1 MRIWEQIGG
10 SMNQQSPQHD
20 ETRLANGVTPIA
32 TTIVTA
38 SSSDELSPIEASIM
52 DTCNALHEARD
63 RQDMRSI
70 RELSER
76 LEALLDRY
84 DETDGED
91 HPNPAWARAN
101 QRALALSAM
110 GRIDEAIRLELVAI
124 KYADTPRRQ
133 EISYGNLADRCL
145 RLGEPD
151 RAVEFFLDAINANP
165 ESVPVLITGAHALH
179 EAGYLEQA
187 DTIFRT
193 LLDNEQLLTPS
204 SELGAYLDCDVRT
217 RNLSEVLPS
226 LSALYDQWAA
236 LNARLSRQGG
246 AG

>member
-1 MRIWEQIGG
+1 
-10 SMNQQSPQHD
+10 
-20 ETRLANGVTPIA
+20 
-32 TTIVTA
+32 
-38 SSSDELSPIEASIM
+38 M
-52 DTCNALHEARD
+52 DCCNTLHEARD
-63 RQDMRSI
+63 RQDMRTI
-70 RELSER
+70 REISEQ
-76 LEALLDRY
+76 LEQLLDRY

-110 GRIDEAIRLELVAI
+110 GQLDQAIRLELTAL

-165 ESVPVLITGAHALH
+165 ESVPVLITGAHALF
-179 EAGYLEQA
+179 EAGYNEQA

-193 LLDNEQLLTPS
+193 LLDNDQLLTPT

-226 LSALYDQWAA
+226 LAALYDAWAIV
-236 LNARLSRQGG
+236 NASNGQGG
-246 AG
+246 AS

>member
-1 MRIWEQIGG
+1 
-10 SMNQQSPQHD
+10 MNEQQSNVDHAVG
-20 ETRLANGVTPIA
+20 TRGVTPIA
-32 TTIVTA
+32 STIVTA
-38 SSSDELSPIEASIM
+38 SSASELSPIEAAIM
-52 DTCNALHEARD
+52 DACNALHEARD
-63 RQDMRSI
+63 RQDLRSI
-70 RELSER
+70 RELSGQ
-76 LEALLDRY
+76 LEQLLDRY

-110 GRIDEAIRLELVAI
+110 GQIDQAIRLELTAI
-124 KYADTPRRQ
+124 KYADTPRRI

-151 RAVEFFLDAINANP
+151 RAVEYFLDAINANP
-165 ESVPVLITGAHALH
+165 DSVPVLITGAHALY

-187 DTIFRT
+187 DTIFQT
-193 LLDNEQLLTPS
+193 LLDNEQLLTPC

-226 LSALYDQWAA
+226 LSMLYDKWAA
-236 LNARLSRQGG
+236 MNARRSRKGG
-246 AG
+246 EA

>member
-1 MRIWEQIGG
+1 MNKQDIHQVRSSERATPQI
-10 SMNQQSPQHD
+10 D
-20 ETRLANGVTPIA
+20 

-38 SSSDELSPIEASIM
+38 SSADELSPIEAAIM
-52 DTCNALHEARD
+52 DACNELHEARD
-63 RQDMRSI
+63 RRDLRSI
-70 RELSER
+70 REYAAR
-76 LEALLDRY
+76 LEELLERY

-110 GRIDEAIRLELVAI
+110 GKIDQAIRLELTAL
-124 KYADTPRRQ
+124 KYADTPRRI

-151 RAVEFFLDAINANP
+151 RAVEYFLDAINANP
-165 ESVPVLITGAHALH
+165 DSVPVLITGAHAMY

-193 LLDNEQLLTPS
+193 LLDNDQLLTPS

-226 LSALYDQWAA
+226 LSTLYDKWAA
-236 LNARLSRQGG
+236 MNAHSAAKGG
-246 AG
+246 EA

>member
-1 MRIWEQIGG
+1 
-10 SMNQQSPQHD
+10 MNQQSPHHD
-20 ETRLANGVTPIA
+20 EASPVNGIAPIA

-38 SSSDELSPIEASIM
+38 SSLDELSPIESSIM

-70 RELSER
+70 RELSQD
-76 LEALLDRY
+76 LEALLERY

-110 GRIDEAIRLELVAI
+110 GRIDEAIRLELTAI
-124 KYADTPRRQ
+124 KYADTPRRL

-165 ESVPVLITGAHALH
+165 ESVPVLITGAHALY

-193 LLDNEQLLTPS
+193 LLDNEQLLTPQ

-226 LSALYDQWAA
+226 LSSLYDRWAA
-236 LNARLSRQGG
+236 LNARVTRRGG
-246 AG
+246 EG